1 MDSLIKKARESSGSK
16 APHDGADAHDK
27 RSVSPTGSASSS
39 TSCSS
44 DSNDSAVSTWLE
56 VRSSTSS
63 PAAEGRPAGAASRQ
77 RPGCFCLCR
86 CAYLELV
93 ADSRTASRTGK
104 PWRWR
109 WDRVLLVSSAAQQAR
124 ARLQRAED
132 RSSSSPPLSHAPR
145 RVRVQG

>member
-63 PAAEGRPAGAASRQ
+63 PAAS
-77 RPGCFCLCR
+77 CR
-86 CAYLELV
+86 RAPRRRSQQ
-93 ADSRTASRTGK
+93 ATAWVLLSLPLRVSRTG
-104 PWRWR
+104 
-109 WDRVLLVSSAAQQAR
+109 S
-124 ARLQRAED
+124 
-132 RSSSSPPLSHAPR
+132 
-145 RVRVQG
+145 